1 MDSVHLTHS
10 IRLPSDSTRNDGW
23 LIRMN
28 LNESECVCITPV
40 TDQVVISVQ
49 VAGSVQVVRSVQVA
63 KSVKLVRSVKVGEY
77 QLT

>member
-1 MDSVHLTHS
+1 
-10 IRLPSDSTRNDGW
+10 
-23 LIRMN
+23 MN

-49 VAGSVQVVRSVQVA
+49 VAGSVQVA
-63 KSVKLVRSVKVGEY
+63 KSVKLVRSVQVGEY